1 MYKDR
6 QTTLRSQPIRKL
18 HVDVLLQS
26 VSDVV
31 QELEQMNTTLRS
43 LVPCLKLLK
52 RLKWK
57 LPIFATEPW
66 NETEGESIF
75 ETEWTSWKS
84 SQRAKE
90 VQICWSMWKKILILD
105 IKFT

>member
-43 LVPCLKLLK
+43 LVPCLKL
-52 RLKWK
+52 
-57 LPIFATEPW
+57 PIFATEPW
-66 NETEGESIF
+66 NETESESIF
-75 ETEWTSWKS
+75 ETE
-84 SQRAKE
+84 
-90 VQICWSMWKKILILD
+90 
-105 IKFT
+105 